1 MRMYSNLL
9 QTTTLEP
16 KFILPDGGKTCYRD
30 KKLEKNFL
38 MQYRRKRKRKKVN
51 VKKKSYMCLCE
62 KILFEPSRSIDHL
75 EEGCR

>member
-1 MRMYSNLL
+1 
-9 QTTTLEP
+9 
-16 KFILPDGGKTCYRD
+16 
-30 KKLEKNFL
+30 

>member
-1 MRMYSNLL
+1 MYSNLR
-9 QTTTLEP
+9 QTTTLET

-38 MQYRRKRKRKKVN
+38 MQCRRKRKRKKVN
-51 VKKKSYMCLCE
+51 VKKKYMCLCK

-75 EEGCR
+75 EEGCRR